1 MNRSEPFPFQK
12 ALACLRDRIPKE
24 PEVFLVLGSGLSGL
38 ADGVAVEAS
47 VPFREVPGFPDVGV
61 AGHVGRLLSGTL
73 EGRRVLLQ
81 VGRFH
86 LYEGHSAEVV
96 VAPVRL
102 AAALGAKTVVL
113 TNAAGGIGEGLAP
126 GAIMVLDDHL
136 NLMGRT
142 PLAGPAPVEEPRF
155 PGHST
160 PYDRSL
166 REEALRVA
174 SELRIPVFRGTYG
187 AVLGPSYETPA
198 EIRFLKRAGASAVG
212 MSTVPE
218 AVAAGALG
226 LRVLGFSLI
235 TNRAAGL
242 GDGVLDHVEVLEVGK
257 AAGGQLERLI
267 RGFLRS

>member
-1 MNRSEPFPFQK
+1 VNRSEPFPFQD
-12 ALACLRDRIPKE
+12 ALAYLRDRIPKA
-24 PEVFLVLGSGLSGL
+24 PEVFLVLGSGLGGL
-38 ADGVAVEAS
+38 AEGVALEGS
-47 VPFREVPGFPDVGV
+47 VSFREVPGFPDIGV
-61 AGHVGRLLSGTL
+61 AGHLGRLVSGTL

-81 VGRFH
+81 AGRFH

-102 AAALGAKTVVL
+102 AAALGVNTVIL

-126 GAIMVLDDHL
+126 GSIMLLEDHL
-136 NLMGRT
+136 NLISRS
-142 PLAGPAPVEEPRF
+142 PLAGPVLEGGLRF
-155 PGHST
+155 PHQSS
-160 PYDRSL
+160 PYDRAL
-166 REEALRVA
+166 QERVLRVA
-174 SELRIPVFRGTYG
+174 SELRVPLFRGTYA

-242 GDGVLDHVEVLEVGK
+242 GDGLLDHDEVLEVGK
-257 AAGGQLERLI
+257 AAGGRLERLI